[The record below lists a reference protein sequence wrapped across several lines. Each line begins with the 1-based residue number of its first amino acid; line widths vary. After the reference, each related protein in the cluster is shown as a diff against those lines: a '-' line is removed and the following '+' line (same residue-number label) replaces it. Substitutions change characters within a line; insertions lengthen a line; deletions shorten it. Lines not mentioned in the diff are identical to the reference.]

1 MAGKDSK
8 EDKDALDALEAEAKE
23 FDKVRCE
30 RRIDIM
36 TTANPATGCRDRPNF
51 EGVST
56 RRVSAG
62 LTHGHRYTIKLIMT

>member
-23 FDKVRCE
+23 FDKVRRE

-36 TTANPATGCRDRPNF
+36 TTANPAPGCRDRPNF

-56 RRVSAG
+56 
-62 LTHGHRYTIKLIMT
+62 